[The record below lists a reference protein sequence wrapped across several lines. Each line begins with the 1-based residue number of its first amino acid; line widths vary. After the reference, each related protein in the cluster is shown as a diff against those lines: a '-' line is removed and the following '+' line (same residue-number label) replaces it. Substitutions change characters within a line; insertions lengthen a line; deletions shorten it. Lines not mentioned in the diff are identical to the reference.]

1 MFDAGIMSLRAF
13 SAYRTLPE
21 SSDFTSTP
29 QSPCAITGAP
39 KILSRS
45 EVSVRSARR
54 LGFGA
59 VVGGVWVQPGTT
71 RRLAA
76 ATQATAFPRRS
87 LRHEDH
93 KEIFVIFVIFVAFVM
108 KPWAVTG
115 KLLQCV
121 DGLEDPVQCRGL
133 DLCGGRIAVA
143 PRVGV
148 GVLAREGDLLVL
160 LAVFV
165 GETDRQLRSLQS
177 RAGDL
182 VGE

>member
-1 MFDAGIMSLRAF
+1 MFDAGIISLRAF
-13 SAYRTLPE
+13 RSYSTLPE
-21 SSDFTSTP
+21 WSDLISTP
-29 QSPCAITGAP
+29 QSPCSITGAP

-93 KEIFVIFVIFVAFVM
+93 KGIFVIFVIFVAFVM

-115 KLLQCV
+115 QLLQCV
-121 DGLEDPVQCRGL
+121 DGA
-133 DLCGGRIAVA
+133 GG
-143 PRVGV
+143 P
-148 GVLAREGDLLVL
+148 
-160 LAVFV
+160 
-165 GETDRQLRSLQS
+165 LQ
-177 RAGDL
+177 GQ
-182 VGE
+182 V